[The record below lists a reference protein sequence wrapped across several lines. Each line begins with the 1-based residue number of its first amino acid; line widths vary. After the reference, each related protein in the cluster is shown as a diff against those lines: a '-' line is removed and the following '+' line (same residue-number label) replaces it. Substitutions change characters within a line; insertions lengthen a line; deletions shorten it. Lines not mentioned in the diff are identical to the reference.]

1 MDTVSSVSLLD
12 CLEDPERMDASLL
25 KSVVTKHRAGFD
37 AMPAPAELVPVDG
50 VSPIAIKAMLEV
62 ARAEYDVV
70 IIDTPPVWNARS
82 EEHTSEL
89 QSPMRNSYADFCLKN
104 QNTKNHQT

>member
-37 AMPAPAELVPVDG
+37 VMPAPAELVPVDG
-50 VSPIAIKAMLEV
+50 MSPIAIKAMLEV
-62 ARAEYDVV
+62 ARSEYAVV
-70 IIDTPPVWNARS
+70 IIATPPVWNARS
-82 EEHTSEL
+82 EESRVGKECVRTCRSRESRDHYKKKTRL
-89 QSPMRNSYADFCLKN
+89 
-104 QNTKNHQT
+104 T